1 MSMSEHNLWSLLESD
16 VGFDSPA
23 TSEYII
29 TIVCN
34 NRGGEPRNIP
44 QAEVTSSRYFILSNI
59 AYNVVCNVVCQ
70 SASDSRFG
78 LDI

>member
-1 MSMSEHNLWSLLESD
+1 MLMSEHNLWSLLESD

-34 NRGGEPRNIP
+34 NRGVEPRNIP

-59 AYNVVCNVVCQ
+59 AYYNVVCNVVCT
-70 SASDSRFG
+70 SASDSRLG
-78 LDI
+78 RI